1 MKRAWEI
8 AKNAFYK
15 TALESIVGKAYFSKK
30 LIRDICRYNLRN
42 KRDFFE
48 MEHVQAVMDIDFTIR
63 DFFAESLKLAWKE
76 VKKAEEKEQEKI
88 AQETETEK
96 KEIAQK
102 NLAKEIE
109 IVNKNAPRRELVPAG
124 KYSVGQ
130 KLYGFII
137 TGIGRSFRPHAD
149 MFSMGIT
156 PDTEE
161 VEYAYF
167 N

>member
-1 MKRAWEI
+1 MIDRKELMKMAWKLAYKEYLRRIQVHLRKVIRNGNLADSKIAFTVKDCLSVGLADAWEI
-8 AKNAFYK
+8 AKENV
-15 TALESIVGKAYFSKK
+15 EREKA
-30 LIRDICRYNLRN
+30 
-42 KRDFFE
+42 
-48 MEHVQAVMDIDFTIR
+48 
-63 DFFAESLKLAWKE
+63 KE
-76 VKKAEEKEQEKI
+76 KKI
-88 AQETETEK
+88 AQE
-96 KEIAQK
+96 

-149 MFSMGIT
+149 MFSMGVT
-156 PDTEE
+156 PDTEY